1 MQWTDRIRQ
10 VKIVLVIAAVC
21 IAVISLIVSHFLVR
35 DLSKEERNKMEVWAE
50 AMRSLNTAD
59 ESTDLN
65 LVLKVINENHTI
77 PVVVTDTNGAV
88 TAVTAHLRSSVCTRP
103 NGATWTWS
111 ASGPISRGMNPRR
124 ASSRFEMII
133 APVNPASTTISE

>member
-1 MQWTDRIRQ
+1 
-10 VKIVLVIAAVC
+10 
-21 IAVISLIVSHFLVR
+21 
-35 DLSKEERNKMEVWAE
+35 MEVWAE

-88 TAVTAHLRSSVCTRP
+88 TVFRNLNVNGKEMAYADSLALATKLAGKLLRDGKVIRIELDDSLHKDHINVSCGGNTHTGGALHYPEPCKKQDGARY
-103 NGATWTWS
+103 NGHK
-111 ASGPISRGMNPRR
+111 G
-124 ASSRFEMII
+124 
-133 APVNPASTTISE
+133 